1 MSVGRNVGVT
11 VDGECEGLT
20 QAETSSNIPSLGRS
34 DARSLGRSVAGS
46 LGRSV
51 AQSVAKPATSYAG
64 DCVDPGV
71 SNNIVLQQRT
81 SQVMDTSRVDT
92 RTVTAGGFGVSR
104 PMRTKRSRSRSRT
117 PPRQYRERRR
127 RRKTD
132 REMSPYRRNPGIV
145 KNPSTVGGG
154 SGISR
159 SMRTRRT
166 RSRSRTPPRQ
176 YRERRRWH

>member
-20 QAETSSNIPSLGRS
+20 QAETSSNIR
-34 DARSLGRSVAGS
+34 RSVARS
-46 LGRSV
+46 PGRSV

-145 KNPSTVGGG
+145 KNPSIVGGG
-154 SGISR
+154 LVYLALCEPDAPAHDLARHRDNTENAAGGISR
-159 SMRTRRT
+159 SWKVTIL
-166 RSRSRTPPRQ
+166 
-176 YRERRRWH
+176 W